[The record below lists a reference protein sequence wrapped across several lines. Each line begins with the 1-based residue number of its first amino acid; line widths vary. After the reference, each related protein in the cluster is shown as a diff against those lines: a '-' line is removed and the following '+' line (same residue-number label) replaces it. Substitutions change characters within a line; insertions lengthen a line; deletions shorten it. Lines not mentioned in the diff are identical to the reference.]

1 MNRINLPIPNPAT
14 VRHHQRPLF
23 NRFFA
28 RQSASA
34 IIPSIPF
41 ALQFSRSPQVFPQAA
56 ATPFV
61 LPDPTVNR
69 LVAHHGLALKRSPP
83 HNLFG
88 AELLANQVFNRRKFL
103 RSIKPVPPR
112 AVLSATR
119 FLHRLVGPIPP
130 IMRRLI
136 PLHLPIQRATMPP
149 KMFCH
154 LAHPKILAAQRRQ
167 FITFLRA

>member
-1 MNRINLPIPNPAT
+1 MHRVNLPIADPSTA
-14 VRHHQRPLF
+14 RHHRRPLF
-23 NRFFA
+23 NGSFTCQPA
-28 RQSASA
+28 TAVVS
-34 IIPSIPF
+34 PIPF
-41 ALQFSRSPQVFPQAA
+41 SALLPGASQVFPQTA
-56 ATPFV
+56 ATTFI

-88 AELLANQVFNRRKFL
+88 TKPLANQAFNRRKL
-103 RSIKPVPPR
+103 GRPIKPVPPR
-112 AVLSATR
+112 SALASAR
-119 FLHRLVGPIPP
+119 FLHRVARPISPV
-130 IMRRLI
+130 MRRLI
-136 PLHLPIQRATMPP
+136 ALHLPIQRATMPP